1 MSTLDRLWAGWR
13 SAYIEGMTGQ
23 EEKPGGCVFCGILD
37 SGLPDEETYVLWRH
51 PDGIAVALLNA
62 YPYGS
67 GHLMVMPTRHT
78 ASPEDLT
85 TEEGA
90 ALWQGVTEA
99 VAALRAAYSPEGLN
113 LGANLGR
120 AAGAG
125 IPDHFHMHALP
136 RWAGDT
142 NFMTS
147 VAEVRV
153 LPEPL
158 SASYRKITAAWPA
171 GPASATR

>member
-1 MSTLDRLWAGWR
+1 MSGIDRLWAGWR
-13 SAYIEGMTGQ
+13 SAYIEGISGPAEQ
-23 EEKPGGCVFCGILD
+23 PAGCVFCGILA
-37 SGLPDEETYVLWRH
+37 SGLPDEESYVVWRH
-51 PDGIAVALLNA
+51 PSGGAVALLNA

-67 GHLMVMPTRHT
+67 GHLMVMPTRHV
-78 ASPEDLT
+78 ASPENLDAG
-85 TEEGA
+85 EGA
-90 ALWQGVTEA
+90 AIWQGVTAA
-99 VAALRAAYSPEGLN
+99 VSALRAAYGPDGLN

-136 RWAGDT
+136 RWGGDT

-153 LPEPL
+153 LPESL
-158 SASYRKITAAWPA
+158 SISYRKITAAWPA
-171 GPASATR
+171 DD